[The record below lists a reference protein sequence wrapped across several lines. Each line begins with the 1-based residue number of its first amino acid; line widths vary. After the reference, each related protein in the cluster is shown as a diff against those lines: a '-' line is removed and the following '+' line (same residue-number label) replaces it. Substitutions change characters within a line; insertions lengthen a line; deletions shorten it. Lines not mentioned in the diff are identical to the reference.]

1 MHGPNNPFTR
11 VLALLYGG
19 HRLDL
24 PLPGRA
30 ADLSFALRIAED
42 AIDTSDYKGGCP
54 VRYVADRLER
64 YGWCESFAWFKE
76 HFKAYLR

>member
-11 VLALLYGG
+11 VIALLYGG
-19 HRLDL
+19 QRLDH

-30 ADLSFALRIAED
+30 GDIAFALRIAEGL
-42 AIDTSDYKGGCP
+42 DTSDYKGNDP

-64 YGWCESFAWFKE
+64 YGWCESFAQFKE
-76 HFKAYLR
+76 DFKARLR